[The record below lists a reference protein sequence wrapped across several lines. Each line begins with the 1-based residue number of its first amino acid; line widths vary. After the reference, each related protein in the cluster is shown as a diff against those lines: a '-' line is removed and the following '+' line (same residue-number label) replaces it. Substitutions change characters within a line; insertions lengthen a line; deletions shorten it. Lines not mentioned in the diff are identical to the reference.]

1 MPMQRTRPCGPGGSP
16 ELAAVRRRGPSADK
30 TAQTQRQITEAA
42 LATFLAQGLSRTT
55 MAQIAERAGVAKG
68 TIYSYYPSKEAL
80 LRGVIEHALSQSAAY
95 RPLRRRAGETL
106 QALLRRSL
114 LPTMQAIEGS
124 DRGRL
129 AQLILTEAKQHPEL
143 ARLYKALAFDPWQRH
158 VLGLLQKACAE
169 GELPADRV
177 EDGARLM
184 ASPFWMAMVH
194 NGLLS
199 SDPQEHVAI
208 APLMDRLIALLF
220 TPHAVA
226 PADSSGRQPAAARKK
241 P

>member
-1 MPMQRTRPCGPGGSP
+1 MSMPRTPPCGPGGSP
-16 ELAAVRRRGPSADK
+16 ELAAVRRRGPSVDK

-80 LRGVIEHALSQSAAY
+80 LRGVVEHALSQSAVY
-95 RPLRRRAGETL
+95 QPLQRRPAETL

-114 LPTMQAIEGS
+114 LPTMRAIECS

-129 AQLILTEAKQHPEL
+129 AQWILTEAKQHPEL
-143 ARLYKALAFDPWQRH
+143 ARLYKELAFDPWQRH
-158 VLGLLQKACAE
+158 VQGLLQMACAE
-169 GELPADRV
+169 GELAADRV

-208 APLMDRLIALLF
+208 EPLMDRLIALLF
-220 TPHAVA
+220 TPDATTPPDRAGPHPVA
-226 PADSSGRQPAAARKK
+226 LRKTL
-241 P
+241 